1 MATITLSELHEH
13 TTEWL
18 YGADEHQEI
27 IVMDKGRPLARIHPM
42 ASPAQIPVANPFL
55 NRKFLPGFVELQAR
69 LVGGTDT
76 TQIISEDRDGR

>member
-18 YGADEHQEI
+18 YGADKHKEI
-27 IVMDKGRPLARIHPM
+27 IVMDKGKPLARIHPM
-42 ASPAQIPVANPFL
+42 ASPAQTSVANPFL
-55 NRKFLPGFVELQAR
+55 NRKLLPGFAELQAR
-69 LVGGTDT
+69 LVGGTDS